1 MRKIVLAILIL
12 LASAPVSAE
21 TIYLKSGRV
30 ITGKIIHRTPIY
42 IRLEP
47 RFLGDPDREF
57 LVENVVKIVKD
68 GENYVP
74 AQEVLNYVSTDLKD
88 VPPHIQQAAKQMA
101 VSLLEQAM
109 RNVQIPSIDAAPENV
124 KRVAEQK
131 ATDLLAQAMTS
142 LNETPD
148 NVKSA
153 AREIANSLL
162 EETVRT
168 TALDSTSGVPDDV
181 KKAAQEKA
189 TALIEQAM
197 IGSVEEAPNQVKLAA
212 QLKARA
218 LIEDAMKEINV
229 LEGVLE
235 EGKSAQQEYELA
247 AIDQRNKQL
256 ARSKITTFNREIP
269 QDQVDSLMHEAVQRR
284 VENSIKSQE
293 FQAVEGTDGM
303 VEAMTVEEKSD
314 DSELLVTDIGEVA
327 KVTKVD
333 EVTEE
338 PVIIV
343 DDNEPQAVEEIRAL
357 SEEEL
362 KKRIA
367 SIPQPKMKELTFNEF
382 ILALTYRDFL
392 AMGLC
397 IILLLILL
405 TQRSRSK
412 KHQERDQGSEQD
424 IQVVSSVTFQHLPDD
439 IKRKFT
445 SSDITLILEYE
456 EQFRNKSDQTSG
468 EHVIDDENLLK
479 FIQEQI
485 HKVGGRFATE
495 DLKKVLETKEK
506 TLTETGLA

>member
-1 MRKIVLAILIL
+1 MRRIVFITMFLLITTR
-12 LASAPVSAE
+12 VSAE

-57 LVENVVKIVKD
+57 LVENVVKVVEND
-68 GENYVP
+68 ENYVP
-74 AQEVLNYVSTDLKD
+74 TQEVLNYVSTSLED
-88 VPPHIQQAAKQMA
+88 VPAHIQLAAKKMA
-101 VSLLEQAM
+101 EALLEQAM
-109 RNVQIPSIDAAPENV
+109 RDVEIPSINDAPENV

-131 ATDLLAQAMTS
+131 ATDLLTQAMSS
-142 LNETPD
+142 LNETPE
-148 NVKSA
+148 NVKDA
-153 AREIANSLL
+153 ARQIANSLL
-162 EETVRT
+162 EETVRGT
-168 TALDSTSGVPDDV
+168 NDGSAHGVSDDI

-197 IGSVEEAPNQVKLAA
+197 VGTVEEAPNQVKLAA

-235 EGKSAQQEYELA
+235 EGKTVQKEYELS

-256 ARSKITTFNREIP
+256 ERSKVTTFNREIP
-269 QDQVDSLMHEAVQRR
+269 QSQIDSLMHEAVQRR
-284 VENSIKSQE
+284 VEDSNKKQE
-293 FQAVEGTDGM
+293 FEVVEGTDGM
-303 VEAMTVEEKSD
+303 VETMMVEE
-314 DSELLVTDIGEVA
+314 EMPEVVA
-327 KVTKVD
+327 AE
-333 EVTEE
+333 EVQPE
-338 PVIIV
+338 IIV
-343 DDNEPQAVEEIRAL
+343 ETQPAEVLVVL

-362 KKRIA
+362 KKKIA
-367 SIPQPKMKELTFNEF
+367 SIPQPKMKDLTFAEF
-382 ILALTYRDFL
+382 VLALSYQDFL

-405 TQRSRSK
+405 TQRSRSR
-412 KHQERDQGSEQD
+412 KHRNNDQEEQD
-424 IQVVSSVTFQHLPDD
+424 IQVVSSVTFQHLPED

-445 SSDITLILEYE
+445 SSDVTLILEYE
-456 EQFRNKSDQTSG
+456 EQFRSKSEKGSG
-468 EHVIDDENLLK
+468 EVIIDDENLLK

-485 HKVGGRFATE
+485 QKVGGRFAVD